1 MLKEKTI
8 DVIVPCFNEEE
19 NLDIFFERMVSTLK
33 KINLKY
39 RIIFVDDGSK
49 DNTWEKIINLKKKRS
64 KYTWNKTF

>member
-19 NLDIFFERMVSTLK
+19 NLDIFFERMISTLK

-49 DNTWEKIINLKKKRS
+49 DNTWEKIINLKKKKS

>member
-49 DNTWEKIINLKKKRS
+49 DNTWEKIINLKKKI
-64 KYTWNKTF
+64 KIYME